1 MKIDVFSQK
10 GTDGAK
16 AISNCIES
24 FGHKSDVLYPDDML
38 FSSIKEYSVTND
50 MDALVNWKIITG
62 DDMKYLTHMKLAE
75 NNVPIINPPEAMMI
89 AIDKSA
95 TASLLSKNSIPT
107 PDFTYSSNEDMFPE
121 FEDKMVFKPNM
132 DNGGSGVKIVESA
145 SEIDNGGLIQP
156 YLEMKDNQF
165 DVRVAVVG
173 DNVVSSYKRVSPQN
187 DFRTNGSIGGTSEEY
202 EPSEDM
208 KQLAVDAT
216 KTVGLDCAGIDIMSV
231 QDSMY
236 VIEVNTPFYL
246 TGVWKANQHNV
257 GADIA
262 RLALEKIG
270 CGVSDEKVEEERK
283 SSFP

>member
-1 MKIDVFSQK
+1 MKIDVFSQE

-24 FGHKSDVLYPDDML
+24 FGHKSDVLYPDNML
-38 FSSIKEYSVTND
+38 FSSTEEYGATNN

-75 NNVPIINPPEAMMI
+75 NNVPIVNSSDAMMI

-95 TASLLSKNSIPT
+95 TASLLSQNGIPT
-107 PDFTYSSNEDMFPE
+107 PNFTYSSNEDMFPE
-121 FEDKMVFKPNM
+121 FKDKMVYKPNM
-132 DNGGSGVKIVESA
+132 DNGGSGVEIVKST
-145 SEIDNGGLIQP
+145 SEIDNGGLVQP
-156 YLEMKDNQF
+156 YLEMKDNQS

-173 DNVVSSYKRVSPQN
+173 DNAVSSYRRVSPQN
-187 DFRTNGSIGGTSEEY
+187 DFRTNGGIGGTSKEY

-208 KQLAVDAT
+208 KQLAVKAT
-216 KTVGLDCAGIDIMSV
+216 KTVGLDCAGVDIMNV

-236 VIEVNTPFYL
+236 VIEVNAPFYL
-246 TGVWKANQHNV
+246 TGVWKANRHNV

-270 CGVSDEKVEEERK
+270 CDVSNEKLEEERN